1 MKPNQVLRFPF
12 SFTVMRVLCAALR
25 VEEAKGHLQPGAMD
39 DEVAAAAPALLVKRT
54 AFPARAAAPLRCW

>member
-1 MKPNQVLRFPF
+1 
-12 SFTVMRVLCAALR
+12 MRVLCAALR